1 MIWWFQVRSFIL
13 TLPPSNIDFVDA
25 GGVSEKLCK
34 IPDDFSKDKFL
45 IDSRRADCKEF
56 LGYYMKLQA
65 ISAPV
70 HSWQLKPDQ
79 LENPILRPT

>member
-45 IDSRRADCKEF
+45 IDSLRADCEDF
-56 LGYYMKLQA
+56 FRFDVKLQA
-65 ISAPV
+65 IFAPV
-70 HSWQLKPDQ
+70 HL
-79 LENPILRPT
+79 